1 MSTIFEAVRD
11 VSCIQAARQLGIQYK
26 MRGNFGW
33 AFCPLHRETG
43 HASMWLSDDRGWTCY
58 GCHKG
63 GDAVKLYQEYLHVSP
78 YEAAK
83 QLAKDAGIVVDS
95 DGKWRS
101 KRPSIKR
108 ETIKEYRKRERNN
121 LKTLYAEQDTK
132 CRELANKL
140 GAAAW
145 DNDEF
150 VTALTNRSNID
161 EQLEILDSMSD
172 MELRELIEERT
183 RHD

>member
-63 GDAVKLYQEYLHVSP
+63 GDAVKLYQEYLHISP

-101 KRPSIKR
+101 KRPPIKR
-108 ETIKEYRKRERNN
+108 ETVKEYRKRQRENMKM
-121 LKTLYAEQDTK
+121 LLAEEDVK
-132 CRELANKL
+132 CKALADKL
-140 GAAAW
+140 GEDAW
-145 DNDEF
+145 DNTEF
-150 VTALTNRSNID
+150 VAALSNKAHLQ
-161 EQLEILDSMSD
+161 EQLEKLDALTD
-172 MELRELIEERT
+172 FELRELLEGKNK
-183 RHD
+183 HD